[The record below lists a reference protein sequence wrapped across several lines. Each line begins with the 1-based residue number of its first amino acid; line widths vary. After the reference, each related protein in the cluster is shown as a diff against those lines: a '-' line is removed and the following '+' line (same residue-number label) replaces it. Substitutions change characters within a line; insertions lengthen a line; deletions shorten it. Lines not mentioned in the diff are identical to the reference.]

1 MTAFPFTPKEA
12 EQQAV
17 ERETPVKFNL
27 VSDFTSGFA
36 EENLSTIAINY
47 MVNHQDF
54 PEQEG
59 YNPKDDPQVKPY
71 EDYYDHFMFSKSS
84 AETTAII
91 DKLNKHAEN
100 NYASPWYHIGR
111 ITGAFLDPSSLL
123 LFSKYGQSAK
133 IFGSAFTAEELAKQM
148 LDPVRSDDYVPWV
161 IAGGYGVPYLL
172 NKMSKG
178 QIPANI
184 QQKLIEADEAYHAPK
199 SLTVD
204 NKIYIDGKFVDPNQ
218 KVKTSSVGAARTEE
232 KAQPTPKELF
242 EGESFIKTRLGLFG
256 EDGPWTPVFRLVKS
270 KSLNA
275 RKMIADILD
284 TPLLKLKNTEK
295 YGFQASEAS
304 IETKLRMMEVGNIE
318 AMQGIKQQYLAYLKR
333 VQGKEPTTELGI
345 NLSNRFNNDY
355 MSISQFGTEVA
366 KARLNKMQH
375 DVPEVAAAARIT
387 QEKVYGPLGK
397 EVQEL
402 GIRKIP
408 IEQELKFWESALDTM
423 KRKKEGTISFKS
435 KIDGQTSQ
443 YTATEI
449 NNKITKLKERLI
461 RAEKLVDDYINI
473 IYNKPAIEQNK
484 NLFKEIIREDFI
496 KRGLVINNK
505 KLNQLVEDLSNHFPF
520 IRFEKTKYTDNVDD
534 LIYERFAFNRP
545 RYARS
550 TRARELNLLPETQ
563 AKLMDNNFIVS
574 DIFSLMK
581 SYYRQISPD
590 ILFTK
595 KYGDPNA
602 LGIKYISEAES
613 MTSPG
618 IYQVASEYN
627 KRINLA
633 SSKEQKLKLVKERNQ
648 VLEDLES
655 SVELVRGTFG
665 LPANPHHWTSRAMRG
680 MKYYNA
686 LTMLTGFMAAVSDV
700 ARTVMTS
707 GIERGF
713 KTQFEMYGDMLS
725 GKNGLGIFKLG
736 KKEANSFA
744 EAVDMITGQRAM
756 LFSDIGDMFG
766 MGSKVEGALGKAA
779 NFNFMYINMMSRW
792 TEFMKAAASVTI
804 GSRILED
811 SIKWSKGQ
819 TLSNKWKTA
828 LASSGIDEQMAKR
841 IANEFEKHGTKLEH
855 NFMANTA
862 EWTDDAA
869 KQAFGAALNKDIN
882 ITIVT
887 PGKGDTP
894 LWMSYELGST
904 IAQFKKFAM
913 AANQR
918 MLMRGMQEKDMDFL
932 FGSFLLL
939 GSGMMIDAIYH
950 EFRFDKDYSKLSL
963 TQKLLNGFDR
973 SGLAGIYTDV
983 NRSIE
988 ALTDNRIG
996 IGPLLGE
1003 GKPYGSSMKSK
1014 VGLLGPSAGQIYNV
1028 FDILYDVGS
1037 NQYNH
1042 YTARNVRRLIPLQN
1056 VWYTDWLFDDIE
1068 KGLR

>member
-36 EENLSTIAINY
+36 EENFSTIAINY

-148 LDPVRSDDYVPWV
+148 LDPARSDDYVPWV

-375 DVPEVAAAARIT
+375 EVPEVAAAARIT

-408 IEQELKFWESALDTM
+408 IEQELKFWESALDTL
-423 KRKKEGTISFKS
+423 KKKKEGTISFKS

-563 AKLMDNNFIVS
+563 AKLIDNNFIVG

-602 LGIKYISEAES
+602 LGIKYISESES

-627 KRINLA
+627 KRIDR
-633 SSKEQKLKLVKERNQ
+633 K
-648 VLEDLES
+648 
-655 SVELVRGTFG
+655 SVV
-665 LPANPHHWTSRAMRG
+665 
-680 MKYYNA
+680 
-686 LTMLTGFMAAVSDV
+686 
-700 ARTVMTS
+700 
-707 GIERGF
+707 
-713 KTQFEMYGDMLS
+713 
-725 GKNGLGIFKLG
+725 
-736 KKEANSFA
+736 
-744 EAVDMITGQRAM
+744 
-756 LFSDIGDMFG
+756 
-766 MGSKVEGALGKAA
+766 
-779 NFNFMYINMMSRW
+779 
-792 TEFMKAAASVTI
+792 
-804 GSRILED
+804 
-811 SIKWSKGQ
+811 
-819 TLSNKWKTA
+819 
-828 LASSGIDEQMAKR
+828 
-841 IANEFEKHGTKLEH
+841 
-855 NFMANTA
+855 
-862 EWTDDAA
+862 
-869 KQAFGAALNKDIN
+869 
-882 ITIVT
+882 
-887 PGKGDTP
+887 
-894 LWMSYELGST
+894 
-904 IAQFKKFAM
+904 
-913 AANQR
+913 
-918 MLMRGMQEKDMDFL
+918 
-932 FGSFLLL
+932 
-939 GSGMMIDAIYH
+939 
-950 EFRFDKDYSKLSL
+950 
-963 TQKLLNGFDR
+963 
-973 SGLAGIYTDV
+973 
-983 NRSIE
+983 
-988 ALTDNRIG
+988 
-996 IGPLLGE
+996 
-1003 GKPYGSSMKSK
+1003 
-1014 VGLLGPSAGQIYNV
+1014 
-1028 FDILYDVGS
+1028 
-1037 NQYNH
+1037 
-1042 YTARNVRRLIPLQN
+1042 
-1056 VWYTDWLFDDIE
+1056 
-1068 KGLR
+1068 